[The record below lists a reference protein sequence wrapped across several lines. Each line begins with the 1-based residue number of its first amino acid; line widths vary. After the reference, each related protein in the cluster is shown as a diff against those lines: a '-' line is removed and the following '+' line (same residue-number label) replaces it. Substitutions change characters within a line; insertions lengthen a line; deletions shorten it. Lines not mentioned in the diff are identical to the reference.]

1 MRGDGEDR
9 DYPPSWY
16 AATAIPGPVAA
27 PLDGDARADICII
40 GGGYTGL
47 GAALRL
53 AEAGWQVRLI
63 EQARLGWG
71 ASGRNGGQ
79 VHVGQRRDPEW
90 LERVLGPDD
99 AMHVWRIAIDARDHL
114 DRLIETHGIPCDFT
128 PGLLHVD
135 HKRRYVPH
143 SRAAVELLRSRYDY
157 PHAEFVTGE
166 ALSEMLGAKGYHGG
180 MLDRR
185 GGHLH
190 PLNLA
195 LGMAHAAAAAG
206 ARLHEHTE
214 GTGLTRTAAGWQV
227 KTARGTITA
236 DRILLAGDGY
246 LRGLSPKTEARVMP
260 INNYIA
266 VTEPLGAARAQS
278 LIRDNVA
285 VSDSRFVVYY
295 FRLTPDHR
303 LLFGGGEN
311 YRWRF
316 PADIPAFVRPH
327 MLKVFPQLADVK
339 LDYGWGGTLG
349 VTPTR
354 MPFVREVE
362 PGLTAIGGY
371 SGLGVV
377 LAPYFGKL
385 LGDALAGGNSPDFTR
400 LTRIPVPPFPGGKW
414 LRWPTLVAAMSMF
427 ALRDRL

>member
-1 MRGDGEDR
+1 MRGDGD
-9 DYPPSWY
+9 DPQYPPSWY
-16 AATAIPGPVAA
+16 HATATSGPSA
-27 PLDGDARADICII
+27 PPLVGDARADICII
-40 GGGYTGL
+40 GGGFTGL

-53 AEAGWQVRLI
+53 AQSGAHVRLI
-63 EQARLGWG
+63 DQARVGWG

-79 VHVGQRRDPEW
+79 AHVGQRRDPEW
-90 LERVLGPDD
+90 LERALGPDD
-99 AMHVWRIAIDARDHL
+99 AMHLWRIAIDARDHL
-114 DRLIETHGIPCDFT
+114 DRLIADHAITCDFT
-128 PGLLHVD
+128 PGMFHVD
-135 HKRRYVPH
+135 HKRRFLPH
-143 SRAAVELLRSRYDY
+143 TRAAVERLHTRYNY
-157 PHAEFVTGE
+157 PHVDYVDGA
-166 ALSEMLGAKGYHGG
+166 ALSDMLGAKGYHGG
-180 MLDRR
+180 MIDRR

-195 LGMAHAAAAAG
+195 LGLARAAASAG
-206 ARLHEHTE
+206 ARLHEHARATAI
-214 GTGLTRTAAGWQV
+214 TRAGAGWRI
-227 KTARGTITA
+227 TTPTGTIAA
-236 DRILLAGDGY
+236 DRVILAGNGY
-246 LRGLSPKTEARVMP
+246 LRGLSPAIESRVMP
-260 INNYIA
+260 INNFIA
-266 VTEPLGAARAQS
+266 VTEPLGEARARS

-285 VSDSRFVVYY
+285 VADSRFVVYY

-327 MLKVFPQLADVK
+327 MLRVFPQLADVK
-339 LDYGWGGTLG
+339 LDYGWGGTLAI
-349 VTPTR
+349 TPNR
-354 MPFVREVE
+354 MPFLREVA

-385 LGDALAGGNSPDFTR
+385 VGDALVHGSADFDR
-400 LTRIPVPPFPGGKW
+400 LTRIPVPPFPGGRL